1 MILNKG
7 SVERG
12 FKHATVYKS
21 EVTNAGMF
29 PHWSV
34 GTNHLQTKITS

>member
-21 EVTNAGMF
+21 EVGVAIESF
-29 PHWSV
+29 P
-34 GTNHLQTKITS
+34 

>member
-21 EVTNAGMF
+21 EVTNVCMQGCAHTGQ
-29 PHWSV
+29 W
-34 GTNHLQTKITS
+34 

>member
-1 MILNKG
+1 MEDAMILNKG

-21 EVTNAGMF
+21 EVTNVCM
-29 PHWSV
+29 
-34 GTNHLQTKITS
+34 Q